1 MTQEKDKYKEKF
13 EQSELE
19 RKKLEK
25 KSEEDRKKFEKK
37 IDLLTSKYNTLA
49 KELSEERELNK
60 CLQVDYFDCVF
71 YCVCLNFLL
80 PQPKNKIRLHFPV
93 LLSLRVCYFK
103 IYDMCDTYD
112 KAASS
117 EKDMSQSVCSYV
129 ANFKQT

>member
-1 MTQEKDKYKEKF
+1 MTQEKDKYKEKY

-60 CLQVDYFDCVF
+60 CLQVH
-71 YCVCLNFLL
+71 NFSCD
-80 PQPKNKIRLHFPV
+80 IFITFTTI
-93 LLSLRVCYFK
+93 LS
-103 IYDMCDTYD
+103 T
-112 KAASS
+112 
-117 EKDMSQSVCSYV
+117 E
-129 ANFKQT
+129 